1 MSRKLFA
8 ILTLIISLLLTS
20 CSLEDFDF
28 LNIFFQSD
36 AAIAKQTTE
45 QLMSAIERHDTNSI
59 KDVFAKTVVDNAYD
73 FEESVSAL
81 MDYYTGNMVSCN
93 SEYEPYSSGVYTPE
107 RTCEYIYCSYSVTTD
122 KSDYYFYLKIVTRDT
137 VNADNIGIYSLYVI
151 KQSKY
156 DNKDAFYSGD
166 GFETPGINI
175 DKTDTSE
182 KTFLDI
188 SNKVIKIIN
197 DKNIDELKSLFSAED
212 LKQSSN
218 FDEAAQ
224 DLFEFCE
231 NAKSIKFGFDSHNV
245 GLTGVTPRP
254 YYDSDKFFI
263 TSQVELIC
271 QNKICEF
278 FMEYCILDSAEPQ
291 NQGITTLRVADKA
304 THPDIILEVD
314 LDVPVECGIYVVK

>member
-122 KSDYYFYLKIVTRDT
+122 KSDYYFYLKIMRIISEYIHCMLSSKVST
-137 VNADNIGIYSLYVI
+137 II
-151 KQSKY
+151 K
-156 DNKDAFYSGD
+156 
-166 GFETPGINI
+166 T
-175 DKTDTSE
+175 
-182 KTFLDI
+182 
-188 SNKVIKIIN
+188 
-197 DKNIDELKSLFSAED
+197 LFIQVMD
-212 LKQSSN
+212 LKHP
-218 FDEAAQ
+218 E
-224 DLFEFCE
+224 
-231 NAKSIKFGFDSHNV
+231 SILIK
-245 GLTGVTPRP
+245 R
-254 YYDSDKFFI
+254 I
-263 TSQVELIC
+263 QVR
-271 QNKICEF
+271 KRF
-278 FMEYCILDSAEPQ
+278 
-291 NQGITTLRVADKA
+291 
-304 THPDIILEVD
+304 
-314 LDVPVECGIYVVK
+314 

>member
-1 MSRKLFA
+1 M
-8 ILTLIISLLLTS
+8 IVNELISS
-20 CSLEDFDF
+20 
-28 LNIFFQSD
+28 
-36 AAIAKQTTE
+36 
-45 QLMSAIERHDTNSI
+45 IEN
-59 KDVFAKTVVDNAYD
+59 KEENNVANVFAKTISANTEEFD
-73 FEESVSAL
+73 ESVSAL

-93 SEYEPYSSGVYTPE
+93 SEYEPYSSVVYTPE

-151 KQSKY
+151 EQSKY
-156 DNKDAFYSGD
+156 DNKDVFYSGD

-182 KTFLDI
+182 KAFLDI

-197 DKNIDELKSLFSAED
+197 DKNVDELKSLFSAED
-212 LKQSSN
+212 LKQSSD

-224 DLFEFCE
+224 ELFEFCE
-231 NAKSIKFGFDSHNV
+231 NAKSIRFGFDSHNV
-245 GLTGVTPRP
+245 GLTDMKPRP

-304 THPDIILEVD
+304 THPDIMLEVD

>member
-1 MSRKLFA
+1 MKKFSMIFLGIV
-8 ILTLIISLLLTS
+8 ILIFTACEFEGNSLVINMNDEKKANQLVNELISSI
-20 CSLEDFDF
+20 ENKEEN
-28 LNIFFQSD
+28 NI
-36 AAIAKQTTE
+36 A
-45 QLMSAIERHDTNSI
+45 N
-59 KDVFAKTVVDNAYD
+59 VFAKTVSANTVEFD
-73 FEESVSAL
+73 ESVSAL
-81 MDYYTGNMVSCN
+81 MDYYTGNLVSCN
-93 SEYEPYSSGVYTPE
+93 SECEPYSSGVYTPE
-107 RTCEYIYCSYSVTTD
+107 RTCEYIYCSYSVKTD
-122 KSDYYFYLKIVTRDT
+122 RSDYYFYLNIVTRDT

-151 KQSKY
+151 EQSKY
-156 DNKDAFYSGD
+156 DNKDIFYSGD

-175 DKTDTSE
+175 DKTDTNE

-197 DKNIDELKSLFSAED
+197 DKNVDELKSLFSAED
-212 LKQSSN
+212 LKQSSD

-224 DLFEFCE
+224 ELFEFCE

-245 GLTGVTPRP
+245 ELTDMKPRP

-304 THPDIILEVD
+304 THPDIMLEVD

>member
-1 MSRKLFA
+1 MKKFSMIFLGIV
-8 ILTLIISLLLTS
+8 ILIFTACEFEGNSLVININDEKKANQLVNELISSI
-20 CSLEDFDF
+20 ENKEEN
-28 LNIFFQSD
+28 NI
-36 AAIAKQTTE
+36 AT
-45 QLMSAIERHDTNSI
+45 
-59 KDVFAKTVVDNAYD
+59 VFAKTVSANTEE

-93 SEYEPYSSGVYTPE
+93 SEYEPYSSGVYTTE

-151 KQSKY
+151 EQSKY
-156 DNKDAFYSGD
+156 DNKDIFYSGD

-182 KTFLDI
+182 KAFLDI

-197 DKNIDELKSLFSAED
+197 DKNVDELKSLFSAED
-212 LKQSSN
+212 FKQSSD

-224 DLFEFCE
+224 ELFEFCE

-245 GLTGVTPRP
+245 GLTDMKPRP

-263 TSQVELIC
+263 ASQVELIC

-304 THPDIILEVD
+304 THPDIMLEVD

>member
-1 MSRKLFA
+1 M
-8 ILTLIISLLLTS
+8 IVNELISS
-20 CSLEDFDF
+20 
-28 LNIFFQSD
+28 
-36 AAIAKQTTE
+36 
-45 QLMSAIERHDTNSI
+45 IEN
-59 KDVFAKTVVDNAYD
+59 KEENNVANVFAKTISANTEEFD
-73 FEESVSAL
+73 ESVSAL

-151 KQSKY
+151 EQSKY
-156 DNKDAFYSGD
+156 DNKDVFYSGD

-182 KTFLDI
+182 KAFLDI

-197 DKNIDELKSLFSAED
+197 DKNVDELKSLFSAED
-212 LKQSSN
+212 LKQSSD

-224 DLFEFCE
+224 ELFEFCE
-231 NAKSIKFGFDSHNV
+231 NAKSIRFGFDSHNV
-245 GLTGVTPRP
+245 GLTDMKPRP

-263 TSQVELIC
+263 TSQVELI
-271 QNKICEF
+271 
-278 FMEYCILDSAEPQ
+278 
-291 NQGITTLRVADKA
+291 
-304 THPDIILEVD
+304 
-314 LDVPVECGIYVVK
+314 